1 MALVKSLGSSRHK
14 RKEAVYNPPIEQ
26 ETGEEA
32 VYSESDHSDEEE
44 ARCDP
49 DSECAPLIDLW
60 YNVYP
65 SFPKIPSDYVLPP
78 PSRVARSL
86 TTKPQ
91 YFLGS
96 GVFLRLRSS
105 YSSRNFTPYSY
116 PF

>member
-1 MALVKSLGSSRHK
+1 MALVKSSGSSH
-14 RKEAVYNPPIEQ
+14 RKGKEVVYNPPIEQ

-32 VYSESDHSDEEE
+32 VYSESNHSDEEE

-91 YFLGS
+91 YFLS
-96 GVFLRLRSS
+96 SVVFLHLRSS
-105 YSSRNFTPYSY
+105 HSPRHFTPYAD